1 MTEATINSYDR
12 KNFSLLMTE
21 TGLSTFATSIFTIL
35 ILWIAISETKS
46 ALVTGIT
53 SAMLVAPL
61 ILSILFGAIVDRAA
75 SKKVIAIIGPFLKAL
90 AALILLMVIMNYSLL
105 SDTIFLSISAL
116 AFGFSL
122 DILVPIRAI
131 WSQKFLRKPVY
142 LKGMSVANL
151 VYRTSRLS
159 GFLVAALLLSL
170 SLRTSILAVVSLY
183 LASLLPI
190 LFIDDVKDVT
200 IGRGTLRK
208 VMLDGLQYIGRTRI
222 VAEIVFISSFSALF
236 LGMLDTASTVM
247 IERVFGLSS
256 AYLSYAFFAVSS
268 GAIIGS
274 TITSKLKTV
283 RSVGRKLPIMY
294 GTGGLSLLFIALIP
308 TIYTLLAVYFIVGI
322 LSGISSP
329 LISAVLFGTAPRDK
343 MGRIQGA
350 MDTLGTSFNS
360 VSGLLAGTIM
370 TFEFSGNVFYT
381 MALGLVILSVIV
393 FRFKSLSKMD
403 I

>member
-1 MTEATINSYDR
+1 MTEAAINSYDR

-151 VYRTSRLS
+151 VYRTSRLT

-183 LASLLPI
+183 LASLLSI
-190 LFIDDVKDVT
+190 LFIDNVKDVT

-208 VMLDGLQYIGRTRI
+208 VMLDGLQSIGRTRI

-236 LGMLDTASTVM
+236 LGMLDTASTV
-247 IERVFGLSS
+247 I
-256 AYLSYAFFAVSS
+256 
-268 GAIIGS
+268 
-274 TITSKLKTV
+274 
-283 RSVGRKLPIMY
+283 
-294 GTGGLSLLFIALIP
+294 
-308 TIYTLLAVYFIVGI
+308 
-322 LSGISSP
+322 
-329 LISAVLFGTAPRDK
+329 
-343 MGRIQGA
+343 
-350 MDTLGTSFNS
+350 
-360 VSGLLAGTIM
+360 
-370 TFEFSGNVFYT
+370 
-381 MALGLVILSVIV
+381 
-393 FRFKSLSKMD
+393 
-403 I
+403 